1 MFCPFLRSC
10 ILMLTIVSAVSHHM
24 SAVSSSCSET
34 ARTSVPVSWPRSGY
48 VFPSPHWSWHA
59 RKLTNSQLGTFGRAK
74 AKVDELQR
82 VIAESR
88 RAGH

>member
-1 MFCPFLRSC
+1 M
-10 ILMLTIVSAVSHHM
+10 HHM
-24 SAVSSSCSET
+24 SVVLSNFSET
-34 ARTSVPVSWPRSGY
+34 ARTSVPVSWLRSGY
-48 VFPSPHWSWHA
+48 VFPLNDIRIPID
-59 RKLTNSQLGTFGRAK
+59 KKQLGTFGRAK